1 MQARSNKIE
10 INFHPSLKQQEAF
23 TYLQD
28 TETDFV
34 GYGGS
39 AFSGKSYLECYWL
52 TIMCI
57 AYPGTGWFLGRST
70 LTTLKDTVLKTL
82 FKVFQEC
89 NIKDQIHYKLN
100 NQTNIIRFTNGSEIF
115 LLDLA
120 AAPSDPLYT
129 WLGGYE
135 FTGGAID
142 ESAECSR
149 GVIDILASRIGRR
162 LNDKY
167 GLRAKILETFN
178 PTKNHVYTRYYAPWK
193 VGKLVKEY
201 KFVKALPKDN
211 PSPEVAQWLER
222 MLKGNDETTKQ
233 RLVFGNFDYDDD
245 PAKLIDHNKAVDVFT
260 NTHVEGGRK
269 CITADIARLGGD
281 RIVIIEWDGFIG
293 RVTAT
298 DRQKLTVTTTGIEAA
313 RTRTGCGKSDVIV
326 DSDGMG
332 SGVEDFGGFKGF
344 INNARPMADPRKPL
358 DANGKPVVENFDN
371 LKSQCGF
378 RMAER
383 INNNGLYLICAEQW
397 MEALIIEEL
406 GQVKQKLLDSDMKK
420 GLMPKDKIKE
430 AIGRSPDFW
439 DTILMREWF
448 ELKPKFILT
457 ATSLRA

>member
-1 MQARSNKIE
+1 MAIQ
-10 INFHPSLKQQEAF
+10 INFEPSSKQYEAWQ
-23 TYLQD
+23 YLFD
-28 TETDFV
+28 NETDFV

-52 TIMCI
+52 TTMAL

-82 FKVFQEC
+82 FKVFAASGIEDG
-89 NIKDQIHYKLN
+89 KHYKLN
-100 NQTNIIRFTNGSEIF
+100 SQTNIIKFTNGSEIF

-135 FTGGAID
+135 FTGGSID
-142 ESAECSR
+142 ESAECSP

-162 LNDKY
+162 LNSKY
-167 GLRAKILETFN
+167 NLRAKILETFN

-193 VGKLVKEY
+193 SGTLKKEY
-201 KFVKALPKDN
+201 KFVKALPQDN
-211 PSPEVAQWLER
+211 PSPEVKEWLER

-233 RLVFGNFDYDDD
+233 RLVYGNFDYDDD
-245 PAKLIDHNKAVDVFT
+245 PTRLIDNIKATEIFT
-260 NTHVEGGRK
+260 NTHVLPGRK
-269 CITADIARLGGD
+269 CITSDIARLGGD
-281 RIVIIEWDGFIG
+281 RIVRIDWNGFIG
-293 RVTAT
+293 NVYACDKQLLTAT
-298 DRQKLTVTTTGIEAA
+298 TTQIEAA
-313 RTRTGCGKSDVIV
+313 RFRMGIGKGSVLV
-326 DSDGMG
+326 DAGGMG

-344 INNARPMADPRKPL
+344 VSNERPLADPKKPIN
-358 DANGKPVVENFDN
+358 ANGKPSVENYDM

-378 RMAER
+378 RIAER
-383 INNNGLYLICAEQW
+383 INNNELYLICEEW
-397 MEALIIEEL
+397 MKPLIIEEL

-448 ELKPKFILT
+448 ELKPAFVLT
-457 ATSLRA
+457 ATKVA